1 MAHFLVND
9 NENLVN
15 AIEHYYNTK
24 DYMGKQMAD
33 LIKHLADF
41 EPIQSYFE
49 DGLLKGFI
57 FNKVVTSKA
66 WRRLKG
72 VKRCYIPN
80 MRTVE
85 GKNIQKKLETYKL
98 PDMTAI
104 AKHSGY
110 KQSYELMDGLVT
122 EHFPICT
129 RLMLQGEPVHCI
141 SIADELMTSQH
152 DYEVPKGLSEI
163 TFGELLDLRAQAYKE
178 GFAKKME
185 GRTF

>member
-15 AIEHYYNTK
+15 AMEHYYNTK
-24 DYMGKQMAD
+24 DFMGKEMTG
-33 LIKHLADF
+33 LIKYLSEL

-49 DGLLKGFI
+49 DGILKGFI
-57 FNKVVTSKA
+57 FNKVVKSKA

-72 VKRCYIPN
+72 VKKCYIPN

-85 GKNIQKKLETYKL
+85 GKNIQKQLDKFKL
-98 PDMTAI
+98 PDMSAI
-104 AKHSGY
+104 AKHAGY
-110 KQSYELMDGLVT
+110 KQSYELMDGMTT

-129 RLMLQGEPVHCI
+129 RLMIQGEPVHCI
-141 SIADELMTSQH
+141 SIADELMTTQH
-152 DYEVPKGLSEI
+152 DYNVPEGLTEI

-178 GFAKKME
+178 GFAEKAQGK
-185 GRTF
+185 TF

>member
-1 MAHFLVND
+1 MAHFLIND

-24 DYMGKQMAD
+24 DYMGNRMAG
-33 LIKHLADF
+33 LIKDLQEL

-49 DGLLKGFI
+49 DGILKGFI
-57 FNKVVTSKA
+57 FNKVVKSKA

-72 VKRCYIPN
+72 VKKCYVPN
-80 MRTVE
+80 MRTKE
-85 GKNIQKKLETYKL
+85 GQNIQKQLEKFKL
-98 PDMTAI
+98 PDMSAI

-110 KQSYELMDGLVT
+110 KQSYQLMDGIIT

-129 RLMLQGEPVHCI
+129 RLMIQGEPVHCI

-152 DYEVPKGLSEI
+152 DYTVPEGLTEI

-178 GFAKKME
+178 GFAEKAMGK
-185 GRTF
+185 TF